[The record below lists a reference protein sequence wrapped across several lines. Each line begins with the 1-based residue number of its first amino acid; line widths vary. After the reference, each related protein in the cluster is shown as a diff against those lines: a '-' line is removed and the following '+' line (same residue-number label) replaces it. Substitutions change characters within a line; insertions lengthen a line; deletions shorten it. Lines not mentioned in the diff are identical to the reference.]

1 MLIAQRLSFS
11 YSCINCHTN
20 TGKSPKTLL
29 AERKMKLVSKFALAL
44 SFVAISAAP
53 AAHAFAE
60 EKPKK
65 EKAGKEAPAPKRN
78 YSKEF
83 IKAYPAAADL
93 LNKKKDAAG
102 AKAAF
107 PSVLAAIQN
116 DDDRYEAGILA
127 INIGAGLK
135 DIAFQQQGIDLLLAS
150 ATTPA
155 NLKTEYT
162 FRKGA
167 IAYDNKEYAGAEK
180 LMIDAY
186 NMGHRANNIEL
197 LISNAQSQQNKNTD
211 AMTWLTK
218 AIDASRASGKI
229 EKSYIIRAASLSSK
243 AKDYKGAA
251 NWYKELLKTENN
263 ADYWHDALAFFDR
276 SLTLNPEE
284 SLDLMR
290 LMRVTNGLRFQQ
302 EYAGY
307 LDSLSYIGVRYPA
320 EAVSVLDEGFAKGV
334 ISRSNVTFSERYN
347 EAKGRLAEDTA
358 TLKGTLA
365 PAKAS
370 PKGIL
375 ASLTADSF
383 FSHKDYK
390 TAAELYDVAIKKGPV
405 LDKDG
410 KDQTDRTRFRLAMSK
425 ALLGDYSGAK
435 ADFAMITG
443 ANRKAIAEYW
453 NMYLDQQSA
462 GPAVPP
468 PAAT

>member
-1 MLIAQRLSFS
+1 
-11 YSCINCHTN
+11 
-20 TGKSPKTLL
+20 
-29 AERKMKLVSKFALAL
+29 MKFVSKFAVAL
-44 SFVAISAAP
+44 SIAAVACAP
-53 AAHAFAE
+53 AAYAA

-65 EKAGKEAPAPKRN
+65 GEKAKEATAPKRS

-83 IKAYPAAADL
+83 IKAYPLVADI
-93 LNKKKDAAG
+93 LNKKKDPAA

-107 PSVLAAIQN
+107 PSVVAAIQN

-135 DIAFQQQGIDLLLAS
+135 DLALQQQGIDLLLAS
-150 ATTPA
+150 ATTPPD
-155 NLKTEYT
+155 LKKEYT

-167 IAYDNKEYAGAEK
+167 IAYDSKDYAGAEK
-180 LMIDAY
+180 LMIESY
-186 NMGHRANNIEL
+186 NMGYRGNNIEFL
-197 LISNAQSQQNKNTD
+197 VSNAQSQQNKNVE
-211 AMTWLTK
+211 AVAWLTK
-218 AIDASRASGKI
+218 AIDASNAAGKP
-229 EKSYIIRAASLSSK
+229 EKAYLIRAASLASK

-251 NWYKELLKTENN
+251 NWYKQLLKTENN

-290 LMRVTNGLRFQQ
+290 LMRATNGLRFQQ

-320 EAVSVLDEGFAKGV
+320 EAVSVLEEGFAKGV

-347 EAKGRLAEDTA
+347 EAKARLAEDTA
-358 TLKGTLA
+358 TLKGTVA

-370 PKGIL
+370 PKPIL

-390 TAAELYDVAIKKGPV
+390 TAAELYDIAMKKGPV

-410 KDQTDRTRFRLAMSK
+410 KDQTDRARFRLAMSK
-425 ALLGDYSGAK
+425 TLSGDYAGAK
-435 ADFAMITG
+435 ADFAMVTG

-453 NMYLDQQSA
+453 NMYIDQLIA
-462 GPAVPP
+462 GPAAAQ